1 MCISWSPTVSM
12 AAVCKPL
19 GVTVKTLAYTITH
32 PLTHTLLHNLKPILD
47 RDRDEGVHHT
57 RRR

>member
-1 MCISWSPTVSM
+1 M